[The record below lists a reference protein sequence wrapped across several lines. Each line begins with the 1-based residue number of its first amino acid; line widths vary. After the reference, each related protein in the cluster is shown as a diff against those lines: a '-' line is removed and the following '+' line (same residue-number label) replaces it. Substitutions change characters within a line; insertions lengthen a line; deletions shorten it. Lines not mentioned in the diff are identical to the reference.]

1 MSDLKTKQ
9 FDAMY
14 ALLNEFTRR
23 SLWGNHGR
31 VTSNGHLGMCSIQ
44 SGPPERCQVCG
55 TTIRGISLLKE
66 IDSTGTKNEC

>member
-9 FDAMY
+9 FDVMY
-14 ALLNEFTRR
+14 TLLNEFTCR

-44 SGPPERCQVCG
+44 NGPPERC
-55 TTIRGISLLKE
+55 
-66 IDSTGTKNEC
+66 